1 MGTGASH
8 PHGRI
13 WQISSTTV
21 IAQRQSSVPS
31 VRPDTARATGSP
43 PPPLSVSEL
52 DNLMERRDVDR
63 VIITVN
69 APNGKAA
76 IAADTLP
83 SPVRGGSALSK
94 REWLRQLQ
102 GPPQESDLNLI
113 MLMMSTSTRLSG
125 DPPSMPDREMGLVA
139 SISYRVELDSHY
151 LPCDLGPAAMD
162 AARSAWF
169 VDICII
175 ILFTALSRRGHVA
188 TRTPD
193 SDSRRGPVYP
203 EKVPSP
209 RVVTSDHGGGGALPF
224 RGTRR
229 EWTGIIWDENVMDP
243 VFQVLRL
250 PQSSYSVWKRVGKG
264 DQVVARVDAGACR
277 VVGEPWRK
285 LSQSSRTRNHRTL
298 QQAVSQ
304 FD

>member
-1 MGTGASH
+1 MTDAYGDR
-8 PHGRI
+8 RI
-13 WQISSTTV
+13 PSTRSYMADIVDHRDCSAAVERSIRAARYSSCH
-21 IAQRQSSVPS
+21 RLP
-31 VRPDTARATGSP
+31 P

-76 IAADTLP
+76 IAADILP

-169 VDICII
+169 VDIS
-175 ILFTALSRRGHVA
+175 LFYLPLLVG
-188 TRTPD
+188 
-193 SDSRRGPVYP
+193 
-203 EKVPSP
+203 
-209 RVVTSDHGGGGALPF
+209 VVTSPLARQIRTPGVAPF
-224 RGTRR
+224 IQKRC
-229 EWTGIIWDENVMDP
+229 
-243 VFQVLRL
+243 LRL
-250 PQSSYSVWKRVGKG
+250 GLSLRTTGEEAP
-264 DQVVARVDAGACR
+264 CLF
-277 VVGEPWRK
+277 GEPAGSG
-285 LSQSSRTRNHRTL
+285 LG
-298 QQAVSQ
+298 
-304 FD
+304 